1 MVNEIAFV
9 CAISATMFV
18 LMRHV
23 QVQISLTFHVS
34 QIVVRNSKMASC
46 VSFSSRS
53 DLPELPSSPHQPS
66 NFTFPKRCFGNK
78 IVVQRSCQRSWFERW
93 PFLHYDEGKD
103 VVFCHTCVTGFRQ
116 GKMKS
121 SKAEPAFVS
130 SFPYS
135 AYVISWLT
143 EYSLYEVSSVL

>member
-1 MVNEIAFV
+1 M
-9 CAISATMFV
+9 
-18 LMRHV
+18 
-23 QVQISLTFHVS
+23 QILLTFQVS

-46 VSFSSRS
+46 LSLSSRS

-66 NFTFPKRCFGNK
+66 SFTFPKRYFGNK
-78 IVVQRSCQRSWFERW
+78 VVVQRSCQRSWFERW

-121 SKAEPAFVS
+121 SKAEWKIIKGALWRS
-130 SFPYS
+130 RGWT
-135 AYVISWLT
+135 ISWCYMFTRGELVIWVRLT
-143 EYSLYEVSSVL
+143 FAMILLQTQRLV